1 MAPSFNSNS
10 PALVM
15 ASFQSEA
22 RALTKTVSSLKIS
35 ANFTKASVAA
45 VMKKYDV
52 STVFGTKE
60 NEGAFFG
67 RKVPALLVY
76 KDSNFGYP
84 QEVYPRNEKGSI
96 ITIEEYLS
104 SL

>member
-1 MAPSFNSNS
+1 MCLDSMAPSFNSNF
-10 PALVM
+10 PALAM

-67 RKVPALLVY
+67 REVPALLVY
-76 KDSNFGYP
+76 KDSNFGIRKKFIH
-84 QEVYPRNEKGSI
+84 EMKKAVLLR
-96 ITIEEYLS
+96 
-104 SL
+104 